1 MVEEKISLIFI
12 EERYE
17 RVMSA
22 KKKLIRNII
31 ISVVAIAFLGGGY
44 YFALKWEPKRE
55 KTAEENN
62 TRYIISED
70 IANIESIHIKNPKA
84 EYDIILTTDTYGKI
98 SYSIP
103 ELAGREADLMKIESS
118 VVSLISMWADNIV
131 SADTSEVSEFGLDD
145 SEKYC
150 TLKKRDGST
159 ITVMIG
165 DEIPTGG
172 EFYCMI
178 RGEDVIYTINSSK
191 AQAFTAVPDDYR
203 VTDVLKLSDVWEVK
217 ELSLSKNSTPVLS
230 VRAATEDEQQ
240 SGNLMSGRWKLT
252 YPWEE
257 DIDTEKFADVLNNL
271 LIIEAIGF
279 ADEDADVTFD
289 YVIELSTLDSKYKFS
304 IGGLAPNGGVY
315 LYDGRN
321 LYIVD
326 SALRKTVEKMNP
338 NDYLVKLVALAY
350 IDEISG
356 VVVQHGNTQ
365 YTMKPGND
373 DGEPYIICGKEVSEE
388 EFKKIY
394 QTLVGILY
402 TERKDVS
409 VGGNPILK
417 VMYEYKD
424 GGSEAVG
431 YYKYDER
438 NMIAVRPDG
447 TTVKVLKSEI
457 DKILELIDD

>member
-1 MVEEKISLIFI
+1 MVEEKTPLIFTK
-12 EERYE
+12 ERYG
-17 RVMSA
+17 RAMSTN
-22 KKKLIRNII
+22 KKLIRNII
-31 ISVVAIAFLGGGY
+31 IAVAVIAFLGVIY
-44 YFALKWEPKRE
+44 YFALKWEPENKKTTEE
-55 KTAEENN
+55 KNIH
-62 TRYIISED
+62 YILS
-70 IANIESIHIKNPKA
+70 ESIDDIEALHIKNLKS
-84 EYDIILTTDTYGKI
+84 EYDIVLTKSTDGKKTFT
-98 SYSIP
+98 IP
-103 ELAGREADLMKIESS
+103 ELSGKDVNRMQLENT
-118 VVSLISMWADNIV
+118 VISIITLCADNTV
-131 SADTSEVSEFGLDD
+131 ANDVSEISQYGLDA
-145 SEKYC
+145 SEIYC
-150 TLKKRDGST
+150 TVKRTDGSS

-165 DEIPTGG
+165 DETPTGG
-172 EFYCMI
+172 EYYCMVD
-178 RGEDVIYTINSSK
+178 REDDVYIISSYK
-191 AQAFTAVPDDYR
+191 TGLFTAVPNDYR

-240 SGNLMSGRWKLT
+240 SGNLMSGRWKMT

-271 LIIEAIGF
+271 ISIEAIGF
-279 ADEDADVTFD
+279 ADEYTDVSFD
-289 YVIELSTLDSKYKFS
+289 YAIELSTLDSKYKFS

-315 LYDGRN
+315 LHDGRN

-326 SALRKTVEKMNP
+326 STLRKTVEKMNP
-338 NDYLVKLVALAY
+338 NDYLVKIVALAY
-350 IDEISG
+350 IDDISG

-365 YTMKPGND
+365 YTMNPGND

-388 EFKKIY
+388 KFKKIY

-424 GGSEAVG
+424 GGREAVG